1 MRRLV
6 VATLAVLLALPGA
19 AQAEASLHSYEAV
32 RDGLLAVW
40 AELPL
45 TARNATLTSE
55 PATGY
60 GAYTPLAG
68 TTVEPGAPIHVY
80 VELLG
85 YGWRD
90 NGDGSFSRLIDA
102 DLSLVDA
109 EGTTLATQPKFLS
122 LELRTRDRPLE
133 TYLTLE
139 ATLTAFAPG
148 PYRLT
153 YVLHDR
159 ASGKEA
165 RFELPITLAAP

>member
-1 MRRLV
+1 MRPFV
-6 VATLAVLLALPGA
+6 VATLAALLALTAPA
-19 AQAEASLHSYEAV
+19 AAETSLRTYDAV

-55 PATGY
+55 AATGY
-60 GAYTPLAG
+60 GSYTPLA
-68 TTVEPGAPIHVY
+68 TATVALGAPIHVY

-102 DLSLVDA
+102 DLSLIDA
-109 EGTTLATQPKFLS
+109 DGTTLATQPKFLS
-122 LELRTRDRPLE
+122 LDLRAREKLLE

-148 PYRLT
+148 PYRLA

-165 RFELPITLAAP
+165 RFELPITLVGP

>member
-6 VATLAVLLALPGA
+6 VATIAAMLALPGPAA
-19 AQAEASLHSYEAV
+19 AQSSLATYDAV

-45 TARNATLTSE
+45 TARNATLTAA
-55 PATGY
+55 PATAY
-60 GAYTPLAG
+60 GDYTPLDTAVATAG
-68 TTVEPGAPIHVY
+68 TPVHVY

-102 DLSLVDA
+102 DLSLLDA
-109 EGTTLATQPKFLS
+109 DGTTVATQAKFLS
-122 LELRTRDRPLE
+122 IDLRSREKLLE

-148 PYRLT
+148 PYRLA

>member
-6 VATLAVLLALPGA
+6 VATFAVLLALTGA
-19 AQAEASLHSYEAV
+19 ARAETSLQTYETV

-45 TARNATLTSE
+45 TARNATLTVA

-60 GAYTPLAG
+60 GSYTPLAG
-68 TTVEPGAPIHVY
+68 DEVATGAPIHVY

-90 NGDGSFSRLIDA
+90 NGDGTFSRLIDA
-102 DLSLVDA
+102 DLSLTDA
-109 EGTTLATQPKFLS
+109 EGTTLASQTKFLS
-122 LELRTRDRPLE
+122 LELRSREKLLE

-139 ATLTAFAPG
+139 ATLSAFPPG
-148 PYRLT
+148 PYRLN

-159 ASGKEA
+159 ASGKDG
-165 RFELPITLAAP
+165 RFTLPITLAAP